1 MTFRTYNLLKGCLL
15 RSALESRLRPFSLAL
30 LSSASQRKL
39 GAVRRFKE
47 MGTLAENPAAPAA
60 DERPTTEERRALIE
74 RVAASEQFSRA
85 ARLRDFLLYVGKQ
98 SLKEGCPEI
107 HEQEIGIRVFG
118 RSDSYDRSADNIVRV
133 NATELR
139 KRIESYF
146 ESTGTHEPLIFE
158 IPRGGYRLV
167 FRRRLAEQLE
177 NAAVARPVL
186 GEESASA
193 TENAD
198 GVESRHSRNIRRWA
212 WPIVSVSL
220 AVVCALLY
228 MQNHTMRKALYPWEG
243 QPALAAFWSG
253 FLDSHRQ
260 TDLVLPD
267 DSASVM
273 EDITHNPLTL
283 GDYMNRAFI
292 GQIQSSSMSA
302 DRKEDVNQVLN
313 HNLVTLGA
321 VRAAQAMLAEIPATY
336 PHYLTLARYFTADQI
351 KRDNVVLIGGKK
363 SVPWDY
369 LFDDQLNF
377 VTDYDYTQG
386 LQIVRNRNPKPGEQA
401 VYSVSVSSASLIGYA
416 AIAYLPNPSHTGNI
430 IILAGTDSDATGAAA
445 AFLTS
450 QDQMERLRDMFHA
463 THFSY
468 FEVLL
473 KTSRLSGTF
482 FDAQPVAFRTYPNL
496 H

>member
-1 MTFRTYNLLKGCLL
+1 
-15 RSALESRLRPFSLAL
+15 
-30 LSSASQRKL
+30 
-39 GAVRRFKE
+39 
-47 MGTLAENPAAPAA
+47 MGTVAENPAVGNTEAL
-60 DERPTTEERRALIE
+60 PTIEERRALIE
-74 RVAASEQFSRA
+74 RVAASEQFSRS

-107 HEQEIGIRVFG
+107 HEQEIGARVFG
-118 RSDSYDRSADNIVRV
+118 RPASYDRSADNIVRV

-146 ESTGTHEPLIFE
+146 ESTGANEPLIFE

-167 FRRRLAEQLE
+167 FRRRHAEQPE
-177 NAAVARPVL
+177 IEAPAQPEPVQETAAAVDAAAR
-186 GEESASA
+186 E
-193 TENAD
+193 D
-198 GVESRHSRNIRRWA
+198 SRKRRHLRRLV
-212 WPIVSVSL
+212 WPLVSL
-220 AVVCALLY
+220 LLVLACVTLY
-228 MQNHTMRKALYPWEG
+228 IQNRTLRKAVYPWAG

-253 FLDSHRQ
+253 FLDSHQQ

-273 EDITHNPLTL
+273 EDITHNPITL
-283 GDYMNRAFI
+283 GDYMSRDFVA
-292 GQIQSSSMSA
+292 QIQSTNLSA
-302 DRKEDVNQVLN
+302 DRKQDVSQLLA
-313 HNLVTLGA
+313 HNLVTFGA
-321 VRAAQAMLAEIPATY
+321 VRAAQALLGEIPATY

-363 SVPWDY
+363 SVPWDD

-377 VTDYDYTQG
+377 VTDYDYAHG
-386 LQIVRNRNPKPGEQA
+386 MPIVRNRNPKPGEQA
-401 VYSVSVSSASLIGYA
+401 VYTITRTSSNLIEYA
-416 AIAYLPNPSHTGNI
+416 AIAYLPNPSHAGNM

-445 AFLTS
+445 AYITS
-450 QDQMERLRDMFHA
+450 ETQMQNLRNTFGGNR
-463 THFSY
+463 FPY

-482 FDAQPVAFRTYPNL
+482 FDAQLVAYRTYPNL

>member
-1 MTFRTYNLLKGCLL
+1 
-15 RSALESRLRPFSLAL
+15 
-30 LSSASQRKL
+30 
-39 GAVRRFKE
+39 
-47 MGTLAENPAAPAA
+47 MGTLAENPAVSDA
-60 DERPTTEERRALIE
+60 EELPTIEERQALIE
-74 RVAASEQFSRA
+74 RVASSEQFSRS

-98 SLKEGCPEI
+98 SLKEGFPEI
-107 HEQEIGIRVFG
+107 HEQEIGARVFG
-118 RSDSYDRSADNIVRV
+118 RPASYDRSADNIVRV

-146 ESTGTHEPLIFE
+146 ETTGANEPFVFE

-167 FRRRLAEQLE
+167 FRRRLAEQPHHGV
-177 NAAVARPVL
+177 AAQP
-186 GEESASA
+186 ESARETVA
-193 TENAD
+193 AGETPAHED
-198 GVESRHSRNIRRWA
+198 PRRLRHLWRWV
-212 WPIVSVSL
+212 WPLVCLLL
-220 AVVCALLY
+220 ALACVTLY
-228 MQNHTMRKALYPWEG
+228 VQNRTLRKAVYPWDG

-253 FLDSHRQ
+253 FLESHQQ

-273 EDITHNPLTL
+273 EDITHNPLSL
-283 GDYMNRAFI
+283 GDYMTRAFV
-292 GQIQSSSMSA
+292 GQIQSSNMST

-313 HNLVTLGA
+313 HNLVTFGA
-321 VRAAQAMLAEIPATY
+321 VRAVQALLIEIPATY
-336 PHYLTLARYFTADQI
+336 PHYLTLARYYTADEI

-363 SVPWDY
+363 AVPWDY

-377 VTDYDYTQG
+377 VTDYDYHQN

-401 VYSVSVSSASLIGYA
+401 VYTVHLASDNLIGYA
-416 AIAYLPNPSHTGNI
+416 VIAYLPNPSHTGNI

-450 QDQMERLRDMFHA
+450 ESQMQNLRNTFGVSR
-463 THFSY
+463 FPY

-482 FDAQPVAFRTYPNL
+482 FDAQLVAYRTYPNL

>member
-1 MTFRTYNLLKGCLL
+1 
-15 RSALESRLRPFSLAL
+15 
-30 LSSASQRKL
+30 
-39 GAVRRFKE
+39 
-47 MGTLAENPAAPAA
+47 MGTLAENPAVGNTEAL
-60 DERPTTEERRALIE
+60 PTIEERRALIE
-74 RVAASEQFSRA
+74 RVAASEQFSRS

-107 HEQEIGIRVFG
+107 HEQEIGARVFG
-118 RSDSYDRSADNIVRV
+118 RPTSYDRSADNIVRV

-146 ESTGTHEPLIFE
+146 ESDGANEPLIFE
-158 IPRGGYRLV
+158 IPRGAYRLV
-167 FRRRLAEQLE
+167 FRHRLAESPEIEAQPEPARETLAGVG
-177 NAAVARPVL
+177 AAAR
-186 GEESASA
+186 E
-193 TENAD
+193 D
-198 GVESRHSRNIRRWA
+198 SRKFRRLRRLL
-212 WPIVSVSL
+212 WPLVSISL
-220 AVVCALLY
+220 ALACVALY
-228 MQNHTMRKALYPWEG
+228 VQNRTLRKAVYPWDG

-283 GDYMNRAFI
+283 GDYMSRGFI
-292 GQIQSSSMSA
+292 QQIQSSNMSV
-302 DRKEDVNQVLN
+302 DRKQDVYQVLN
-313 HNLVTLGA
+313 HNLVTFGA
-321 VRAAQAMLAEIPATY
+321 VRAAQSLLAEIPATY

-351 KRDNVVLIGGKK
+351 KRDSVILIGGKK

-377 VTDYDYTQG
+377 VTDYDYTRG
-386 LQIVRNRNPKPGEQA
+386 LQIVRDRNPKPGEQD
-401 VYSVSVSSASLIGYA
+401 VYSVSLSSTSLVGYA
-416 AIAYLPNPSHTGNI
+416 TIAYLPNPSHTGSI

-450 QDQMERLRDMFHA
+450 ESQMQNLRNTFGVNR
-463 THFSY
+463 FPY

-482 FDAQPVAFRTYPNL
+482 FDAELVAFRTYPNL
-496 H
+496 R